1 LQTRPGNIGGHLEG
15 STSQFSGIE
24 KRSVTTELPEFYILL
39 TVHPEAI
46 VDFQP
51 T

>member
-1 LQTRPGNIGGHLEG
+1 VEFTRTALLALKIRVSVLHFVINVSLNI
-15 STSQFSGIE
+15 SA
-24 KRSVTTELPEFYILL
+24 VFYILL

-46 VDFQP
+46 VGFQP

>member
-1 LQTRPGNIGGHLEG
+1 MPIGLKTAG
-15 STSQFSGIE
+15 Q
-24 KRSVTTELPEFYILL
+24 RNNLPNPEDNPNYFTQFYILL

-46 VDFQP
+46 LDLQP

>member
-1 LQTRPGNIGGHLEG
+1 MILQKLKIIGMLE
-15 STSQFSGIE
+15 SGE
-24 KRSVTTELPEFYILL
+24 KRDVMEFYILL

>member
-1 LQTRPGNIGGHLEG
+1 MFEKIGNLPAEAATVVSKINYKE
-15 STSQFSGIE
+15 
-24 KRSVTTELPEFYILL
+24 TELYILL

-46 VDFQP
+46 LDLQP

>member
-1 LQTRPGNIGGHLEG
+1 MGSDLQEMAKAYR
-15 STSQFSGIE
+15 GIQSE
-24 KRSVTTELPEFYILL
+24 KPQQFYILL

>member
-1 LQTRPGNIGGHLEG
+1 MGHIFIKLF
-15 STSQFSGIE
+15 TSALYE
-24 KRSVTTELPEFYILL
+24 KQAQSFYILL

-46 VDFQP
+46 VGFQP

>member
-1 LQTRPGNIGGHLEG
+1 MFKEIKERKG
-15 STSQFSGIE
+15 SSSYH
-24 KRSVTTELPEFYILL
+24 SVSAKKTETEFHILL

-46 VDFQP
+46 VGFQP